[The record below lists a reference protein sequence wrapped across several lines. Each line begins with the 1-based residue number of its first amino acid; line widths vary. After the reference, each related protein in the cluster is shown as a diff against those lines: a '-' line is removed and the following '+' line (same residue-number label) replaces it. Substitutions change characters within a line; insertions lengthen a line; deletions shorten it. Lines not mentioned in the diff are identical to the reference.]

1 MVVLRYLDVMWGVK
15 MEQQNSGPAA
25 ASGPVNAGSDGA
37 DYGANIVTLLRR
49 SADLADGNSRYAVN
63 IARQL
68 SHLLFV
74 AEGKVKTL
82 ESRVVALEAEVAHH
96 RENSERAESWLS
108 KISQELQERAT
119 HS

>member
-1 MVVLRYLDVMWGVK
+1 

-25 ASGPVNAGSDGA
+25 ASGPVNAGGDGA
-37 DYGANIVTLLRR
+37 DYGENILTLLHR
-49 SADLADGNSRYAVN
+49 SVELADGNSRYAVT

-68 SHLLFV
+68 SQLLFV

-82 ESRVVALEAEVAHH
+82 ESRVVELEAEVAHH

-108 KISQELQERAT
+108 KISHELQERAA
-119 HS
+119 HA